1 VNHDYDINRKMKDMR
16 GMKIRRSRAF
26 TGSAAVAA
34 ALVLGGC
41 GDDPVDVT
49 ATYEV
54 IEETTFAASLGV
66 DLDAMTRT
74 ETGVYWR
81 DLVVGSGTA
90 ATFGTTPTVTYTVW
104 LTNGTEV
111 DSGTFPFLMGNNRVI
126 SGFEDGLNN
135 TLVGGTRLMVIP
147 PNRGYGAQPQTDQFG
162 NVTIPGGSVLIF
174 EVTVDEVATP

>member
-1 VNHDYDINRKMKDMR
+1 
-16 GMKIRRSRAF
+16 MKIRRSRAVVGPALALMALGF
-26 TGSAAVAA
+26 SA
-34 ALVLGGC
+34 C

-54 IEETTFAASLGV
+54 IEETTFASSLGV
-66 DLDAMTRT
+66 DLATMTQT
-74 ETGVYWR
+74 NTGVYWK
-81 DLVVGSGTA
+81 DLVVGSGEA

-126 SGFEDGLNN
+126 SGFEDGLLN